1 MLAATVTARALRC
14 ERTSTMGRDPRSP
27 LNCESKKKYLKKKKL
42 FPPLQIRNLSH
53 SLYRRD
59 VTVLPRLVRHRGFL
73 SICRLRR
80 RGWDLGSG
88 IVAATATATAGRNDA
103 ESLSV
108 WCHAR
113 APPRY
118 SLPTLTART
127 PARRNTHAAP
137 RFVRCQGGGRGSQ
150 HPCVPSTVTVQH
162 RVGCRGRGRV
172 VLTRVIPSTNHR
184 DQPLPASAQRGRLFW
199 PHVGSRGA
207 VSQTALDATAPA
219 HNHAQHQLLRALK
232 SNGSAKKP
240 APSPPSPGLPTPVA
254 VPSIT

>member
-1 MLAATVTARALRC
+1 MNRKK
-14 ERTSTMGRDPRSP
+14 
-27 LNCESKKKYLKKKKL
+27 NIYKKKNFFRLCK
-42 FPPLQIRNLSH
+42 FEIFH
-53 SLYRRD
+53 TYRRD

-88 IVAATATATAGRNDA
+88 IVAATATAGRNGA

-232 SNGSAKKP
+232 
-240 APSPPSPGLPTPVA
+240 
-254 VPSIT
+254 